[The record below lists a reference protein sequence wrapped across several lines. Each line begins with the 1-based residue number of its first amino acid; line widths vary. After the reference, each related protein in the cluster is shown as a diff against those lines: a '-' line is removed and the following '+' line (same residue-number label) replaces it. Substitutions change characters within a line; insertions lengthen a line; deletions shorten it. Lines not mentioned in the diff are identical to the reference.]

1 MKIFLLGAFGFIGQH
16 LAKKLIQLGHEYITE
31 MRYWRDRYDCIIN
44 LAAVTHINTE
54 FDPQIFESNVVLA
67 NEVFK
72 RPERIIYASSCSA
85 KYLTNPY
92 AYTKRYNEWLGE
104 KHGDALGLRFHNV
117 YGPENNKGI
126 VWWLMQQKDGARINV
141 RGDQLIR
148 DYIHV
153 ENVVDIV
160 SLCISQLPAHNIR
173 DIGLP
178 EKAMNPKY
186 FDKGVV
192 DVGTGIGT
200 QTMDLVNLYMK
211 LSGKSFI
218 IDVSEPGDNEP
229 ASMISEN
236 IVPHMSLE
244 EGLRKTIE
252 Q

>member
-104 KHGDALGLRFHNV
+104 KHGNALGLRFHNV

-126 VWWLMQQKDGARINV
+126 VWWLMQQKNMARINV
-141 RGDQLIR
+141 RGPQTIR
-148 DYIHV
+148 DYTFITDA
-153 ENVVDIV
+153 VDEI
-160 SLCISQLPAHNIR
+160 ISNLSGLRFTGVI
-173 DIGLP
+173 DIGT
-178 EKAMNPKY
+178 
-186 FDKGVV
+186 G
-192 DVGTGIGT
+192 VGTMTI
-200 QTMDLVNLYMK
+200 DVVNTFMEV
-211 LSGKSFI
+211 SGKKFI
-218 IDVSEPGDNEP
+218 IEVSEAGINEP
-229 ASMISEN
+229 VSMVSDNPIQN
-236 IVPHMSLE
+236 YIHLE
-244 EGLRKTIE
+244 DGLKKILE